1 MQDIW
6 QKPEIV
12 TWSQIILNSY
22 QRLLGKELINRN
34 SNPQEEAKQL
44 FYAPMVVLS
53 HSSNS
58 DPLYNYANLQGL
70 KLWEM
75 TWEQLITTPSK
86 STTEP
91 MLREEREKLLAETT
105 TKGYITNYQ
114 GIRVSRTGKKYKIKD
129 VIVWNLTNEEDQYC
143 GQGATFSRWE
153 CL

>member
-1 MQDIW
+1 MRDIW
-6 QKPEIV
+6 QKPEII

-22 QRLLGKELINRN
+22 QQLLGKELINRN
-34 SNPQEEAKQL
+34 GNPREEAKQL
-44 FYAPMVVLS
+44 FYAPMIVLS
-53 HSSNS
+53 HNS
-58 DPLYNYANLQGL
+58 DPDPLYNYANLQGL

-75 TWEQLITTPSK
+75 TWEELITTPSK

-91 MLREEREKLLAETT
+91 ILREKRDKFLAETT